1 MRQGI
6 TFRLGPLIVRIE
18 GDHLVTQWAQD
29 VFSVLKCS
37 EEPGLVFRFV
47 DKPVDFCGEKA
58 VGDGHTF
65 VGDRIISYRGRHYD
79 VRIHG
84 GSPSVV
90 EIFQRDRRHVCLKS
104 LIDPDETWK
113 MWLTHGASLNMKLLK
128 DFAYSIFPSVLQ
140 CSLLSRKA
148 ALIHASGFSV
158 DGKGV
163 LLPAWGGVGKS
174 TIMSRA
180 VLHGRAKFLADDH
193 AIIDATGQMYLH
205 TLPIHTYV
213 YHLEQDAELRT
224 GVLSSLTGMNRLQWH
239 IGKTIKPKKAV
250 RWVSPKN
257 IFGES
262 KLAASEGIACVIVLF
277 RGKTQD
283 FIWEP
288 CSPEHAA
295 IPCVGIIMS
304 EIKTFSERIARAE
317 AGWHESLFP
326 SLGDMHRL
334 LLNIYSRAFSKA
346 TCARLMIPK
355 EVDGNALVDYLGKKS
370 PLIKAAF
377 SI

>member
-1 MRQGI
+1 MQQGI
-6 TFRLGPLIVRIE
+6 TFKIGPLIVKIE
-18 GDHLVTQWAQD
+18 GDHLVTKWAQD
-29 VFSVLKCS
+29 VFSFLKCS
-37 EEPGLVFRFV
+37 EEPGLIFRFV
-47 DKPVDFCGEKA
+47 EQPVNFCGERS

-65 VGDRIISYRGRHYD
+65 VGQQTMSYQGRHYD
-79 VRIHG
+79 VRITG
-84 GSPSVV
+84 GSPVFV
-90 EIFQRDRRHVCLKS
+90 EVFQRDRRHVCVKS

-113 MWLTHGASLNMKLLK
+113 MWLTHGASLDMKLLK
-128 DFAYSIFPSVLQ
+128 DFAYSIFPSLLQ
-140 CSLLSRKA
+140 CSLLARNA

-193 AIIDATGQMYLH
+193 AVIDAGGRMYLH

-213 YHLEQDAELRT
+213 YHLEQDEELRT
-224 GVLSSLTGMNRLQWH
+224 RVLSSLTGINRLQWH
-239 IGKTIKPKKAV
+239 IGKVIKPGKAV
-250 RWVSPKN
+250 RWVNPIN
-257 IFGES
+257 IFGEN
-262 KLAASEGIACVIVLF
+262 KLAASEEIACVVVLF
-277 RGKTQD
+277 RGKTHD

-288 CSPEHAA
+288 CSPEDAA

-317 AGWHESLFP
+317 AGWDESLFP
-326 SLGDMHRL
+326 SLGDMHGL
-334 LLNIYSRAFSKA
+334 LFNIYSRAFSKA
-346 TCARLMIPK
+346 TCARLMIPR
-355 EVDGNALVDYLGKKS
+355 EADGNALVDYLGTKC

-377 SI
+377 